1 MTTQT
6 LIWRL
11 TLLYLALVI
20 TLGWLAFEGYILA
33 LVALTILVTVSIFGI
48 GLLFGLGYLRQAGKQ
63 QQDAFVN
70 NAREN
75 LAIMNAMQS
84 LQNKQNQAL
93 LQQVRQLPNPS
104 STEQSGP
111 TFNIEEGVFEQ
122 LDILDD

>member
-1 MTTQT
+1 MTTPM

-20 TLGWLAFEGYILA
+20 SLGWLASVGYVLA
-33 LVALTILVTVSIFGI
+33 LIALTVLVTVSIFGI

-63 QQDAFVN
+63 QQDTLVN

-75 LAIMNAMQS
+75 LAIMNAMQT

-93 LQQVRQLPNPS
+93 LQQVKQLPKPS
-104 STEQSGP
+104 SAEQSGP
-111 TFNIEEGVFEQ
+111 TFTIEEGVFEQ
-122 LDILDD
+122 LDELDD